1 MNIFRKRKNA
11 NDCIKEIIIEKLSQL
26 ENNELNNN
34 NCAKRLA
41 ELINENKDFVKI
53 YNEYKKRNKK

>member
-34 NCAKRLA
+34 NCSKRLA
-41 ELINENKDFVKI
+41 ELFNENKDFVKI